1 MATHS
6 TARLAAAAPAYGRL
20 QYRLAWVTVMT
31 PLVGVILAIV
41 LAWGRGIGPVELW
54 MLGIGYVLG
63 VVGVEVGLHR
73 HFSHRAFQ
81 AHPAVRA
88 GLAILGSMAAQGPV
102 LFWVATHRR
111 HHSFSDRVGDPHSP
125 HGHGEGLAEL
135 LKGLWHAHVGWLFQG
150 DSTDLGLYARDLL
163 GDRLVFRI
171 SQFYFVWLLAGLAV
185 PAAIGGLITRTWTGC
200 ALGFVWGGLVRT
212 FLVHHATWSV
222 NSLCHVFGD
231 RPFRTSDRS
240 TNNGWLA
247 LSSLGGSWH
256 NNHHGFQWTAT
267 NSFEWWQVDACG
279 WVIRG
284 LEVARLA
291 WDVKVPDERMKREFA
306 VRRRDDEE
314 KR

>member
-1 MATHS
+1 MNS
-6 TARLAAAAPAYGRL
+6 TPSVAIAGPASGRL
-20 QYRLAWVTVMT
+20 QYRLAWATVIT
-31 PLVGVILAIV
+31 PVVGVLAAIV
-41 LAWGRGIGPVELW
+41 LAWGRGVGPVEVTI
-54 MLGIGYVLG
+54 LGIGYVLG
-63 VVGVEVGLHR
+63 VVGIEVGFHR

-111 HHSFSDRVGDPHSP
+111 HHAHSDRPGDPHTP
-125 HGHGEGLAEL
+125 HFQGEGFLAL

-150 DSTDLGLYARDLL
+150 DMTDLGLYARDLL

-171 SQFYFVWLLAGLAV
+171 NQLYFLWLLLGLAV
-185 PAAIGGLITRTWTGC
+185 PAIVGGLITRSWSGC

-222 NSLCHVFGD
+222 NSLCHVFGSRSFHTPD
-231 RPFRTSDRS
+231 KS

-267 NSFEWWQVDACG
+267 NSFEWWQIDPSG

-284 LEVARLA
+284 LQAVRLA
-291 WDVKVPDERMKREFA
+291 WDVKIPDERMKREYGT
-306 VRRRDDEE
+306 RRRDDQE
-314 KR
+314 RT